1 MKRLTII
8 FAVLFLAVTLAACTS
23 QPKIASE
30 IVQAAEGHTV
40 YNGSGFAF
48 SYDPAAWSDMAASL
62 EGVGDAAAELG
73 VDISDEQVMEMNDGV
88 FVYTADPA
96 VNFNI
101 IVNDGG
107 HNGKKIDYEAVAQQ
121 MESQYGTVQ
130 GMDYLGYELVEINGY
145 TYIKINL
152 KLSSAV
158 FGVGMTMAQYAFFTD
173 DKNYVIT
180 FTAADGSYD
189 NAAAD
194 FEKVLATFVFDE
206 K

>member
-1 MKRLTII
+1 MKRFTAFL
-8 FAVLFLAVTLAACTS
+8 AVLFLAVTLTACGS

-30 IVQAAEGHTV
+30 MVQAAEGHTI
-40 YNGSGFAF
+40 YYGTGFAF

-101 IVNDGG
+101 VVNDGG
-107 HNGKKIDYEAVAQQ
+107 HNGKKVNYDEVAEQ
-121 MESQYGTVQ
+121 MESQYGVVQ
-130 GMDYLGYELVEINGY
+130 GMDYLGYELAEINGY
-145 TYIKINL
+145 TYLKIDL

-158 FGVGMTMAQYAFFTD
+158 FGVGMTMTQYAFFTE

-180 FTAADGSYD
+180 FTAADGSFN
-189 NAAAD
+189 NAKPD
-194 FEKVLATFVFDE
+194 FEKVLATFVYDE